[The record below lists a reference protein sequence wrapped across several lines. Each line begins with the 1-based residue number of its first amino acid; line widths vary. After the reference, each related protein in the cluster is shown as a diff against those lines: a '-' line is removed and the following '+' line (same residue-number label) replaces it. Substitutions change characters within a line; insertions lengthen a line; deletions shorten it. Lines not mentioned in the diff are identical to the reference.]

1 MLKTFCAAVLLVFVP
16 LGAARASA
24 PEAPVQQETR
34 LAAEAGDAS
43 SGHHSER
50 APAEAQLPTGAAEDA
65 HAGLSEEHAGE
76 EDHSITHMMMH
87 LILQLAVIIIVAKIG
102 GYLFQRFLKMPS
114 VLGELASGMLIG
126 PYALGSMIDIPN
138 LGVLFAESHGF
149 AATPQLYG
157 IATLASII
165 LLFLAGLETDLAA
178 FLRYSVVGSVVGL
191 GGLVAAFVIG
201 DLCAVLW
208 PGNGIDAFMD
218 PAALFLGVI
227 SVATSVGI
235 TARILAEKKKMAS
248 PEGVTILAGAV
259 FDDVF
264 GIVTLAIVMGMAKA
278 QQAGGGAVNW
288 GEIGL
293 IALKAI
299 GFFVVVTALGL
310 AFARKITA
318 AIKQFRSREIMVA
331 TCFGLALLL
340 AGLAEMAGLAMIIGA
355 YIMGLALSRT
365 DLANEI
371 EHHLQGVYNILV
383 PIFFCVMGMMVDFA
397 AMKPVFLFGFVY
409 SLLAVFSKVVGCGL
423 PALAMRFNLRG
434 SIRIGLGMLP
444 RGEVALIVAGIGLA
458 AGIIDQGVFGVAIMM
473 TVVTTMLAPPLL
485 VKSFEGGSGVRK
497 EMEGAGEDIETI
509 ELEFPSR
516 DITEFLLNRFVRALQ
531 NEEFFVHHLH
541 TDTPTYRVL
550 KDDIAFTLVEEG
562 GKLVINVPSRNQHV
576 ARMIL
581 LEELLS
587 LSDLLESS
595 KKMKGLDEMGTDL
608 MAGLFA

>member
-1 MLKTFCAAVLLVFVP
+1 MFRTLLTVILFGTASLCLAQTDIPVHQTGIESGRIEALESAAGAESVP
-16 LGAARASA
+16 GGHDVTTSEHTELADG
-24 PEAPVQQETR
+24 EHEGGET
-34 LAAEAGDAS
+34 E
-43 SGHHSER
+43 SE
-50 APAEAQLPTGAAEDA
+50 
-65 HAGLSEEHAGE
+65 HN
-76 EDHSITHMMMH
+76 ITHMMMH
-87 LILQLAVIIIVAKIG
+87 LILQLAVIIIVAKLG
-102 GYLFQRFLKMPS
+102 GYVFQRYLKMPS

-126 PYALGSMIDIPN
+126 PYALGSTIMLPG
-138 LGVLFAESHGF
+138 LGALFAESHGF
-149 AATPQLYG
+149 AASAELYG

-165 LLFLAGLETDLAA
+165 LLFLAGLETDLTA

-208 PGNGIDAFMD
+208 PGNGIDTFMD

-235 TARILAEKKKMAS
+235 TARILAEKRKMAS

-264 GIVTLAIVMGMAKA
+264 GIVTLAIVMGMAKVSMS
-278 QQAGGGAVNW
+278 GGEVNW
-288 GEIGL
+288 GEIGI
-293 IALKAI
+293 IALKAV

-365 DLANEI
+365 DLAHEI
-371 EHHLQGVYNILV
+371 ENHLQGVYNILV
-383 PIFFCVMGMMVDFA
+383 PIFFCVMGMMVDFS
-397 AMKPVFLFGFVY
+397 AMKPVFLFGAVY

-423 PALAMRFNLRG
+423 PALAMRFNVRG
-434 SIRIGLGMLP
+434 SLRIGLGMLP

-458 AGIIDQGVFGVAIMM
+458 AGVIDQGVFGVAIMM

-485 VKSFEGGSGVRK
+485 VKSFEGGSGLRK
-497 EMEGAGEDIETI
+497 EMEGSGDDVETI
-509 ELEFPSR
+509 ELVFPSK

-550 KDDIAFTLVEEG
+550 KDDIAFTLIEEG
-562 GKLVINVPSRNQHV
+562 EKLLINVPKENQHV

-587 LSDLLESS
+587 LSDLLEST
-595 KKMKGLDEMGTDL
+595 KKMKGLDQMGSDL
-608 MAGLFA
+608 MSGLFA

>member
-1 MLKTFCAAVLLVFVP
+1 MPTNAAHAVTNVLHH
-16 LGAARASA
+16 AN
-24 PEAPVQQETR
+24 T
-34 LAAEAGDAS
+34 AAEHLDQAS
-43 SGHHSER
+43 G
-50 APAEAQLPTGAAEDA
+50 
-65 HAGLSEEHAGE
+65 
-76 EDHSITHMMMH
+76 HSITHLMMI
-87 LILQLAVIIIVAKIG
+87 LILQLGVIIIAAKMG
-102 GYLFQRFLKMPS
+102 GFLFQRFLKMPS

-126 PYALGSMIDIPN
+126 PYALGGMIDLPSI
-138 LGVLFAESHGF
+138 GFLFAEHDGL
-149 AATPQLYG
+149 AASAELYG

-165 LLFLAGLETDLAA
+165 LLFLAGLETDLSA
-178 FLRYSVVGSVVGL
+178 FLRYSVVGSFVGL
-191 GGLVAAFVIG
+191 GGLVFSFMLG

-208 PGNGIDAFMD
+208 PGNGIDSFMD

-264 GIVTLAIVMGMAKA
+264 GIVTLAIVMGMAKVSME
-278 QQAGGGAVNW
+278 GGTVNW
-288 GEIGL
+288 GQIGF

-310 AFARKITA
+310 TFARKITA

-331 TCFGLALLL
+331 TCFGLGLML

-365 DLANEI
+365 DLAHEI
-371 EHHLQGVYNILV
+371 ENHLQGVYNLMV

-397 AMKPVFLFGFVY
+397 AMKPVLAFGAVY
-409 SLLAVFSKVVGCGL
+409 SLFAVFSKVVGCGL
-423 PALAMRFNLRG
+423 PAYLMRFNLRG
-434 SIRIGLGMLP
+434 SLRIGLGMLP

-458 AGIIDQGVFGVAIMM
+458 AGIIDQGVFGVSIMM
-473 TVVTTMLAPPLL
+473 TVITTMLAPPLL
-485 VKSFEGGSGVRK
+485 VKSFEGGSGIRR
-497 EMEGAGEDIETI
+497 ELERGGENIETI
-509 ELEFPSR
+509 ELDLPSH
-516 DITEFLLNRFVRALQ
+516 DIAEFLLNRFIGALQ
-531 NEEFFVHHLH
+531 QEEFFVHNLH

-550 KDDIAFTLVEEG
+550 KDDIAFTLVQDDS
-562 GKLVINVPSRNQHV
+562 KLQVNVPAVNQHV

-608 MAGLFA
+608 MSGLFA